1 MLFLRKP
8 LTTNDWVNETFYLD
22 RNKASGMMNRDLL
35 STRVSE
41 KPKSYGAVKVAKQ
54 NYYTAPRDHL
64 GFVSNNKVHLLS
76 VLSRDVM

>member
-1 MLFLRKP
+1 
-8 LTTNDWVNETFYLD
+8 
-22 RNKASGMMNRDLL
+22 MMNRDLL